1 MHYYPIAC
9 CTRLPR
15 WQDCCYRAAR
25 ELCSNYFIVLQCWL
39 NSNFFIT
46 EFVLYFCFQCYFQ
59 EIAKNAAALK
69 EVLSRAAELE
79 QADKKLVASRFANTI
94 ELVLNTGSP
103 MNERG
108 IFMTLLVV
116 VVVAVVVVVI
126 IVVLVVVGVVQG
138 GPKKPDLFEC

>member
-1 MHYYPIAC
+1 M
-9 CTRLPR
+9 
-15 WQDCCYRAAR
+15 
-25 ELCSNYFIVLQCWL
+25 
-39 NSNFFIT
+39 
-46 EFVLYFCFQCYFQ
+46 
-59 EIAKNAAALK
+59 
-69 EVLSRAAELE
+69 SRAAELE